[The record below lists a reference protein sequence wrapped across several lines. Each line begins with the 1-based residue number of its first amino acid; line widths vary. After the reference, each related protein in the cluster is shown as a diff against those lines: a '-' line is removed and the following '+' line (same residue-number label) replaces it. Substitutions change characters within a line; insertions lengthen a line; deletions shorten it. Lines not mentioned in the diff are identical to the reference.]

1 MQAIHLLDTPEYL
14 EAIALWHQGQF
25 WEVHETLEPLWR
37 RLSGPERELTH
48 GVILLAAALHKAR
61 SSQSGGWRNFHK
73 ALGHLKN
80 LPATYQGIRVSALIE
95 ETRQALHKGPGQ
107 IPPFPLLS
115 TLD

>member
-1 MQAIHLLDTPEYL
+1 VQALHLLDTPEYL

-25 WEVHETLEPLWR
+25 WEVHEALEPLWR

-95 ETRQALHKGPGQ
+95 ETRQALQAGPGK